1 MEKCFIP
8 KMPVHIVPLKFLSLV
23 VFQQPAVWQTPI
35 PLSQKKMKKR
45 ITLGSSGNVMAERLV
60 RYLTE
65 YFESDDIKNI
75 AFLIASACRNA
86 DGALHAEVDND
97 TVVFEGS
104 DNVVSIEGDVLT
116 INATNVSFENDELVL
131 DYN

>member
-1 MEKCFIP
+1 MN
-8 KMPVHIVPLKFLSLV
+8 
-23 VFQQPAVWQTPI
+23 
-35 PLSQKKMKKR
+35 KR

-65 YFESDDIKNI
+65 YFGSDDIKNI

-86 DGALHAEVDND
+86 DGALQAEVDND

-104 DNVVSIEGDVLT
+104 DNVVSIEDDVLT
-116 INATNVSFENDELVL
+116 IKATNVSFENDELVL

>member
-1 MEKCFIP
+1 
-8 KMPVHIVPLKFLSLV
+8 
-23 VFQQPAVWQTPI
+23 
-35 PLSQKKMKKR
+35 
-45 ITLGSSGNVMAERLV
+45 MAERLV
-60 RYLTE
+60 RCLTE

-86 DGALHAEVDND
+86 DGELHAEVDND

-116 INATNVSFENDELVL
+116 IKATNVSFENDELVL